1 MTDRVLIIEGDPRLR
16 RELTSALT
24 EAGFVVADVS
34 DILEANEIREL
45 NPDIAIVDEVLPSGD
60 GKGVC
65 SLLYTVLNI
74 PVILM
79 GKESSGEAW
88 MAAVQAGADFY
99 FTKPSTHQELVARV
113 KAILRR
119 YKEAGLTLIEF
130 WIIAAILCILVVVV
144 IPKLLGWW

>member
-16 RELTSALT
+16 RELASALT
-24 EAGFVVADVS
+24 EGGFVVADVP

-65 SLLYTVLNI
+65 SLLYTVFI

-88 MAAVQAGADFY
+88 MAAVEAGADFY
-99 FTKPSTHQELVARV
+99 FTKPASDQELVARV

-119 YKEAGLTLIEF
+119 YKETGLTLIQLL
-130 WIIAAILCILVVVV
+130 IIAAIFLILVLAV
-144 IPKLLGWW
+144 IPKLGWW